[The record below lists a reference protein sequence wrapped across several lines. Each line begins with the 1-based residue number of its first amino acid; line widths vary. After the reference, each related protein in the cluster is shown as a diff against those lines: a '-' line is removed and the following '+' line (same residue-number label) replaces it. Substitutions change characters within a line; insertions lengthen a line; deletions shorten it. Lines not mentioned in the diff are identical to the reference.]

1 MKKVQQVGI
10 INFQYS
16 DHNYGAVLQAAALE
30 NVVKGKGF
38 TVKHIDFISSPEKKT
53 NPISIAKKISKQI
66 GLTKLIKT
74 ILGKKIVIKHDVSNH
89 EVFENFRKAW
99 INRTKR
105 FDSLESLQNERLV
118 FDAVIVGS
126 DQVWRP
132 AMYNRRNDYKVYF
145 LSFLPST
152 CKKISYAASFG
163 VDYWEVTDKS
173 VTSDIASLVHHFD
186 AVSVREE
193 SGISICKNIF
203 QKDST
208 HVLDPTLLA
217 GTDFFDTIIA
227 SEVKID
233 STPKQIVYYKLDVDD
248 IFTSN
253 IEQFGLYNN
262 KEVTNIY
269 YNRVG
274 NKFSYY
280 TVGQWLSNI
289 KESEIVITDSF
300 HCVCFCILYHKDFIC
315 CVNESRGLSRLKS
328 LLMMLGIEDR
338 ICSSDDNFI
347 ETYKRLRPI
356 DYTKVDEILSNERV
370 LSEGFLINNLC
381 DKKV

>member
-1 MKKVQQVGI
+1 MKKIQQVGI

-30 NVVKGKGF
+30 HVVRNKGF
-38 TVKHIDFISSPEKKT
+38 FVEHIDFISAPETKKNPIVFAKIISKKT
-53 NPISIAKKISKQI
+53 

-89 EVFENFRKAW
+89 QVFEDFRKVW

-105 FDSLESLQNERLV
+105 FDSLESLKNERLE

-132 AMYNRRNDYKVYF
+132 TMYNRIIDYKVYF

-163 VDYWEVTDKS
+163 VDYWEITDKL
-173 VTSDIASLVHHFD
+173 VTADIANLVHDFD

-203 QKDST
+203 QEDST

-217 GTDFFDTIIA
+217 GRDFFDGIIA
-227 SEVKID
+227 SEVRID
-233 STPKQIVYYKLDVDD
+233 STPKQIVYYKLDVDYS
-248 IFTSN
+248 FTSN
-253 IEQFGLYNN
+253 IEQFGLYND
-262 KEVTNIY
+262 KKVTNIY
-269 YNRVG
+269 YNRFE
-274 NKFSYY
+274 NRYAYY
-280 TVGQWLSNI
+280 SVGQWLSNI

-300 HCVCFCILYHKDFIC
+300 HCVCFCIIYHKDFIC
-315 CVNESRGLSRLKS
+315 CVNESRGISRLKS
-328 LLMMLGIEDR
+328 LLMMIGIEDR

-347 ETYKRLRPI
+347 DTYKKLRPI
-356 DYTKVDEILSNERV
+356 NYTKVDAILSNER
-370 LSEGFLINNLC
+370 LISDEFLINSLRT
-381 DKKV
+381 K